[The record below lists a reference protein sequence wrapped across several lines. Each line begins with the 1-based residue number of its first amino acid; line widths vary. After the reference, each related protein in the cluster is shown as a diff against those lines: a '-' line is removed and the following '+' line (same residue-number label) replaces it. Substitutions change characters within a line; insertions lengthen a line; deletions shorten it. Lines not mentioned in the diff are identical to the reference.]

1 MTMPK
6 ITRKISRTITR
17 RQFAA
22 GAGAGLLLP
31 FVSSLLQRRPLR
43 AAAPPRV
50 KRLLL
55 FCTMGTKPDLWSPTN
70 VVGENSFTFT
80 PATAPLAA
88 HKDSIVLIEGLP
100 SKNPDNGHGD
110 PGAITGMGS
119 EAGGVYYG
127 SKIFKSLDQFA
138 SDGLAAAGINRPI
151 ATLLLG
157 SDTAPGGNSMFWR
170 GNNILPIA
178 SPSSAYNTVFGAMVP
193 TGTAPATLLRRRRS
207 VVDLV
212 RKEAQA
218 MRARAGAVDRSKLDL
233 HLDSIR
239 QLENKLVRSGMVAGA
254 CSELSSVTDSTS
266 AHPGVANDL
275 VHMDIIVNAFACDV
289 TRIAAIQFGADQKF
303 EVDLP
308 GLQGDQHSSFIH
320 GSQTDFTNLTRFET
334 FLAQQFAGLI
344 TKLKARPE
352 PTDPSTSLYDNT
364 LMVWARDMGDATL
377 HNQRSMRFVLA
388 GGAGYLK
395 THPNGRYLDLRA
407 MGSTNGDKTGA
418 PNRHERVLL
427 SVLDAMGITDY
438 RGFGDPDLAA
448 AYKTPLPGL
457 AA

>member
-1 MTMPK
+1 MKPL
-6 ITRKISRTITR
+6 ISR

-22 GAGAGLLLP
+22 GAGAGLLLLP
-31 FVSSLLQRRPLR
+31 FASSLLQRRPLR
-43 AAAPPRV
+43 AAGPKQV

-70 VVGENSFTFT
+70 VTGENSFTFT

-100 SKNPDNGHGD
+100 SKNPGAGHGAPD
-110 PGAITGMGS
+110 AITGMGS
-119 EAGGVYYG
+119 EAGGYYYG

-138 SDGLAAAGINRPI
+138 SDGLMAAGVNRPI

-178 SPSSAYNTVFGAMVP
+178 SPTSAYNTVFGAMVP
-193 TGTAPATLLRRRRS
+193 TGTSTATLLRRRRS
-207 VVDLV
+207 VLDLIT
-212 RKEAQA
+212 KEAQA
-218 MRARAGAVDRSKLDL
+218 IRARAGSVERSKLDL

-239 QLENKLVRSGMVAGA
+239 SLENKLIQSGMAAGA
-254 CSELSSVTDSTS
+254 CRELGSVTDSTS
-266 AHPGVANDL
+266 PHPGVADDL

-289 TRIAAIQFGADQKF
+289 TRIAAIEFGADQKF

-308 GLQGDQHSSFIH
+308 GLQGDQHGSFIH
-320 GSQTDFTNLTRFET
+320 GSQTDFTNLIKFET
-334 FLAQQFAGLI
+334 WLAQQFAGLI
-344 TKLKARPE
+344 AKLKARPE
-352 PTDPSTSLYDNT
+352 PTDPTTSVYDNT

-377 HNQRSMRFVLA
+377 HNQHSMRFVLA

-407 MGSTNGDKTGA
+407 MGEVATG
-418 PNRHERVLL
+418 PNRHERLLL
-427 SVLDAMGITDY
+427 SILDAMGITNY
-438 RGFGDPDLAA
+438 SGFGDPNLAPA
-448 AYKTPLPGL
+448 FKTPLPGL